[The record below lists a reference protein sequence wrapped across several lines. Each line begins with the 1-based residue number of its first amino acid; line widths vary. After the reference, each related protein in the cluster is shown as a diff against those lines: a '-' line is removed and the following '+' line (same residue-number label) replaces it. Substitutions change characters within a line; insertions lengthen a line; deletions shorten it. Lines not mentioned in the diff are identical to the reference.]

1 MTGVV
6 CSVVMAL
13 KRREHETEETQQRDG
28 DGVLIVAGCARP
40 GDRLRARVRAR
51 NLDRA
56 LASGEPPE
64 STPALALRARR
75 LMALSDRRAKAAT
88 YRRVLREASEEASRS
103 SMRIRPRR
111 GRVVAAS
118 AALSRLAEALAQPGP
133 VAARGAAEA
142 SLLLTD
148 GTGPLYNSA
157 NQTSLERYALRALA
171 HLAPV

>member
-1 MTGVV
+1 MSIG
-6 CSVVMAL
+6 SHKRQKDQ
-13 KRREHETEETQQRDG
+13 KRRRHVDG
-28 DGVLIVAGCARP
+28 DLIVAGCVGLSDRLEA
-40 GDRLRARVRAR
+40 RLRARQ
-51 NLDRA
+51 LDQA
-56 LASGEPPE
+56 LASGEPAE

-75 LMALSDRRAKAAT
+75 LTALADRRAKAAT

-103 SMRIRPRR
+103 YMRITPRR

-157 NQTSLERYALRALA
+157 NQASLEGYALRALA
-171 HLAPV
+171 DLTLA

>member
-1 MTGVV
+1 MSIG
-6 CSVVMAL
+6 SH
-13 KRREHETEETQQRDG
+13 KRRSDQSRHPHIG
-28 DGVLIVAGCARP
+28 GALIVAPCVGL
-40 GDRLRARVRAR
+40 GDRVKARLRTRE
-51 NLDRA
+51 LDRA
-56 LASGEPPE
+56 LASGVPVE

-75 LMALSDRRAKAAT
+75 LTALADRRAKAAT
-88 YRRVLREASEEASRS
+88 YRRVLRQASEEASRS
-103 SMRIRPRR
+103 YMRITPRR

-157 NQTSLERYALRALA
+157 NQASLERYALRALA
-171 HLAPV
+171 DLALA